1 METMHTRRQAWAR
14 HVQAW
19 RGSGLTQVAYCQ
31 QHELKPKALAY
42 WIRRSKQTATPLTL
56 VPLALQGP
64 SAAGELLL
72 QHALRAGQRGLGA
85 AANQGIEVDLLE
97 QVALCMAA
105 AEAVG
110 RSRASV
116 DSSVRPSSVDLDGIG
131 IGWTAETLFGRR

>member
-56 VPLALQGP
+56 VPLAVQGP
-64 SAAGELLL
+64 FAAGELLL
-72 QHALRAGQRGLGA
+72 QHASGWRLALPAGIDATWLAGLLR
-85 AANQGIEVDLLE
+85 GI
-97 QVALCMAA
+97 A
-105 AEAVG
+105 
-110 RSRASV
+110 
-116 DSSVRPSSVDLDGIG
+116 
-131 IGWTAETLFGRR
+131 

>member
-1 METMHTRRQAWAR
+1 FCSNTPACILCFFQQGIHMETMHTRRQAWAR

-72 QHALRAGQRGLGA
+72 QHASGWRLALPAGIDATWLAGLLR
-85 AANQGIEVDLLE
+85 GI
-97 QVALCMAA
+97 A
-105 AEAVG
+105 
-110 RSRASV
+110 
-116 DSSVRPSSVDLDGIG
+116 
-131 IGWTAETLFGRR
+131 

>member
-1 METMHTRRQAWAR
+1 METMHTRRQAWAQ

-42 WIRRSKQTATPLTL
+42 WIRRSKQTAMPLTL

-72 QHALRAGQRGLGA
+72 QHASGWRLALPAGIDATWLAGLLR
-85 AANQGIEVDLLE
+85 GI
-97 QVALCMAA
+97 A
-105 AEAVG
+105 
-110 RSRASV
+110 
-116 DSSVRPSSVDLDGIG
+116 
-131 IGWTAETLFGRR
+131 